1 MPNTNIRKIAFA
13 GAIGALYATLT
24 LVLHPISYGPL
35 QFRIAE
41 ALTVLPFFFPST
53 VWGLFVG
60 CIIANLGSPY
70 GIIDIIAG
78 PMASLLAGFCTMK
91 LGMIARADGRNESA
105 LRSRSAPDDA
115 GTAEDLPAFRNALP
129 LKILACAPPVVF
141 NAVVIG
147 AMIAWFQ
154 TSGGPAFWPAFVT
167 FGLQVGLGQLAVLY
181 VLGLPLM
188 LVLPRLPLYKTLS
201 GL

>member
-1 MPNTNIRKIAFA
+1 MPSTNIRKIAFA
-13 GAIGALYATLT
+13 GVIGALYAALT
-24 LVLHPISYGPL
+24 LVLAPISYGPL

-41 ALTVLPFFFPST
+41 ALTILPFFFPST

-78 PMASLLAGFCTMK
+78 PLASLLAGLCTMK
-91 LGMIARADGRNESA
+91 LGMIARARGRNESA
-105 LRSRSAPDDA
+105 MRSRSS
-115 GTAEDLPAFRNALP
+115 LP

-147 AMIAWFQ
+147 AVIAWFQ

-167 FGLQVGLGQLAVLY
+167 FGLQVGFGQLVVLY

-188 LVLPRLPLYKTLS
+188 LALPKLPLYKTLS

>member
-1 MPNTNIRKIAFA
+1 MTNTNIRKIAFA
-13 GAIGALYATLT
+13 GVVGALYAVLT

-41 ALTVLPFFFPST
+41 ALTVLPFFFPSM

-78 PMASLLAGFCTMK
+78 PLASLLAGLCTMK
-91 LGMIARADGRNESA
+91 LGMIARNRFTPG
-105 LRSRSAPDDA
+105 DA
-115 GTAEDLPAFRNALP
+115 GNAKEPNIGRNALP

-147 AMIAWFQ
+147 AVIAWAQ
-154 TSGGPAFWPAFVT
+154 TGGGTAFWPAFVIS
-167 FGLQVGLGQLAVLY
+167 GLQVGFGQLVVLY

-188 LVLPRLPLYKTLS
+188 LALPKLPLYKTLS